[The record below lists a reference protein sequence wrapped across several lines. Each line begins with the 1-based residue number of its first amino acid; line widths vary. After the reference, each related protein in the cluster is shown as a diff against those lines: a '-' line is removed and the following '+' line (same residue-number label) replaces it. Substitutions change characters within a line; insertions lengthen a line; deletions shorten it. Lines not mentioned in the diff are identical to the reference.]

1 MVVGGGGG
9 VERHFSVRL
18 WAKPK
23 LKFWPTPNYILA
35 TNRMERLYR
44 CEVVW
49 WGVIGC
55 PHLIVPNVVAS
66 RVVAKVTINLQ
77 RCTTLILEEG
87 VRGEE
92 R

>member
-1 MVVGGGGG
+1 
-9 VERHFSVRL
+9 
-18 WAKPK
+18 
-23 LKFWPTPNYILA
+23 
-35 TNRMERLYR
+35 MERLYR

-55 PHLIVPNVVAS
+55 PHLIVPSVVAS

>member
-1 MVVGGGGG
+1 MWSGMG
-9 VERHFSVRL
+9 
-18 WAKPK
+18 K
-23 LKFWPTPNYILA
+23 
-35 TNRMERLYR
+35 
-44 CEVVW
+44 
-49 WGVIGC
+49 VIGI
-55 PHLIVPNVVAS
+55 PHLIVPSVVAS